1 MQIDLTLYT
10 EYLQTDHLIGKSL
23 KILKGDSVHLKD
35 SQPTRD
41 VCETSREGPLKFL
54 TTGTSRGPSRDCNG
68 TNIKIDDLMK
78 KLFFKCNS
86 PCFTHLSLFFNGK
99 KYSKVLNGDLHR
111 TSTGSSGRTSW
122 GPNHG
127 TFWRRP
133 WEVRHTCFLNYTH
146 KHIKLTLTGYSRLY
160 SEWYFS
166 EQCSV

>member
-41 VCETSREGPLKFL
+41 VCKTSREGPLKVL

-78 KLFFKCNS
+78 KLFFRCNS
-86 PCFTHLSLFFNGK
+86 PCFTHLSLIFTGK
-99 KYSKVLNGDLHR
+99 KIFKSSK
-111 TSTGSSGRTSW
+111 W
-122 GPNHG
+122 GP
-127 TFWRRP
+127 P
-133 WEVRHTCFLNYTH
+133 
-146 KHIKLTLTGYSRLY
+146 
-160 SEWYFS
+160 
-166 EQCSV
+166 